1 MNFFWL
7 LRMKRWAQHPPPKSR
22 VILVICV
29 VILCL
34 ILYGI
39 DHYFGWPEALTPAG
53 GSRRGIPL
61 MR

>member
-1 MNFFWL
+1 
-7 LRMKRWAQHPPPKSR
+7 MKRWAQHPPPKSR

-34 ILYGI
+34 VLYGI
-39 DHYFGWPEALTPAG
+39 EHWIGWPEALTPAG
-53 GSRRGIPL
+53 GGRRGIPL